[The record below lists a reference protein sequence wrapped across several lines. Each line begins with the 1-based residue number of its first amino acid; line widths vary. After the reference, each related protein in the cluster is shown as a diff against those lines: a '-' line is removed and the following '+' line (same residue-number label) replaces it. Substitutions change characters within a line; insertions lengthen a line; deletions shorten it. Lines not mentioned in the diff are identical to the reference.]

1 MLKALREIMK
11 GAVKIAVLAIIA
23 LVSFFGYLVLFGM
36 VLGVSTSDAVSVLTT
51 GTVKGAPK
59 AVEEPVESDST
70 VAKQSRTIEAEI
82 QSRSDSLARQLEV
95 IRTEKAELE
104 KLKVEVQEL
113 LGAKDKA
120 DEEKLYNL
128 AKIYDGMDP
137 VQLAGVMSGIND
149 SIIVAI
155 LPRMKSQKASKIL
168 ESMPADRAARISTKL
183 LGRK

>member
-1 MLKALREIMK
+1 MK
-11 GAVKIAVLAIIA
+11 GAVKMAVLAVIA
-23 LVSFFGYLVLFGM
+23 LASFFGYLVLFGM

-59 AVEEPVESDST
+59 AIEMASETDST
-70 VAKQSRTIEAEI
+70 GVEQSHTTEAEI
-82 QSRSDSLARQLEV
+82 QSRSDSLAQQLEA

-113 LGAKDKA
+113 LAAKDKA
-120 DEEKLYNL
+120 NEEKLYNL

-137 VQLAGVMSGIND
+137 VQLASVMSGIND
-149 SIIVAI
+149 SIVVAI

-183 LGRK
+183 LGRN

>member
-1 MLKALREIMK
+1 M
-11 GAVKIAVLAIIA
+11 AVLAVIA
-23 LVSFFGYLVLFGM
+23 LASFFGYLVLFGM

-59 AVEEPVESDST
+59 AVEEPVESDT
-70 VAKQSRTIEAEI
+70 TGVEQSLSAEAEM
-82 QSRSDSLARQLEV
+82 RLKSDSLAQQLEA

-113 LGAKDKA
+113 LAAKDMA
-120 DEEKLYNL
+120 NEEKLYNL

-137 VQLAGVMSGIND
+137 VQLASVMSGIND
-149 SIIVAI
+149 SIVVAI

-183 LGRK
+183 LGRN